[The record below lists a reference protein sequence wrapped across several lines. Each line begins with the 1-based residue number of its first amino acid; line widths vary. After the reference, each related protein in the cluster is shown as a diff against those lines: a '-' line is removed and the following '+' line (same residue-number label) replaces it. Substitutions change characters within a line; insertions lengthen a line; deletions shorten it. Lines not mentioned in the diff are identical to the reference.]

1 MIQKLWGCGKLDE
14 TVRVIDEGDS
24 PKSLAHILK
33 PSLIKAMS
41 LVQGQTCEH
50 VLSVQLKRCDGARP

>member
-14 TVRVIDEGDS
+14 TVRVIDEGDT

-33 PSLIKAMS
+33 HSLIKARS
-41 LVQGQTCEH
+41 LVQGPTGEH
-50 VLSVQLKRCDGARP
+50 VPSVHLRGCD

>member
-1 MIQKLWGCGKLDE
+1 MIKKLWGCGKLDE
-14 TVRVIDEGDS
+14 MVIDEGDS

-33 PSLIKAMS
+33 PSLIKARS

-50 VLSVQLKRCDGARP
+50 VLSVRLRGCDGARP